1 MHRRLAGCRHTSEP
15 NIFWVWVTRD
25 PCLIASPEISH
36 VACAITITIP
46 EIVQIVG
53 PDLHHILALLKKLR
67 PVVGAPEWISY
78 FVCQLMLYKFW
89 SKAKLLVEDG
99 SCGRSKAMSTHFIFW
114 NTQTPKGS

>member
-15 NIFWVWVTRD
+15 NIFWVSVTRD

-46 EIVQIVG
+46 EVVQIIG
-53 PDLHHILALLKKLR
+53 PDLHHILALLKELR

-78 FVCQLMLYKFW
+78 LVC
-89 SKAKLLVEDG
+89 KLLLNPV
-99 SCGRSKAMSTHFIFW
+99 RSKA
-114 NTQTPKGS
+114 QLLV